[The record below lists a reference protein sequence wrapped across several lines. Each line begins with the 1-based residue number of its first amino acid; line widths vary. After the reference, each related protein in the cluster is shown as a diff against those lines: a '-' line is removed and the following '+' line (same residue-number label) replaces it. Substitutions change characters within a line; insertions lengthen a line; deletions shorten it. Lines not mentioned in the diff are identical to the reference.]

1 MCIRA
6 MRRES
11 CMYNRSIFC
20 SVKTSYREWNLG
32 WQSHHEVE
40 LFSGFWSGVSTDDKF
55 SCLTFVACWHLRILV
70 PLCRTRDS
78 FIQITFNEALSLECN
93 IGQIDYETI
102 QTLDSSQM
110 QNDLWVLVESR
121 DFTWLTVDQV

>member
-1 MCIRA
+1 M
-6 MRRES
+6 
-11 CMYNRSIFC
+11 
-20 SVKTSYREWNLG
+20 
-32 WQSHHEVE
+32 
-40 LFSGFWSGVSTDDKF
+40 
-55 SCLTFVACWHLRILV
+55 
-70 PLCRTRDS
+70 RDS

-102 QTLDSSQM
+102 QALDSSQM